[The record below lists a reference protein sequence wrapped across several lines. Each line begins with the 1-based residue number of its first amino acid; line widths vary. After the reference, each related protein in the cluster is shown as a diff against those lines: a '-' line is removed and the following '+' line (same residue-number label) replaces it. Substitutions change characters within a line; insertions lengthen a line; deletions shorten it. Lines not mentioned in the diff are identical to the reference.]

1 LGLLVTVVLLLL
13 AQPASCDRERDDQ
26 KVTYTVEVLTADIRG
41 AGTNASVQ
49 VILKDAQGN
58 KTPPIL
64 LNNFFR
70 NDFERGQ
77 LDIFELRECDTKNLR
92 GKLDV
97 LILERD
103 ETGFAND
110 WYVDHVTVQKRKSNK
125 EYVFPFNRWVL
136 ANTRYRIPHL
146 DTSLPAD
153 DPFPEQRQA
162 FLQNARRVYKI
173 SEDPTQPAGVQTL
186 PVDEEWSDEY
196 MAFTS
201 GTLAQATITN
211 LNSPCSPEPWT
222 SLDQLD
228 CLFTEPNGSY
238 PRPDSIDTWR
248 DDEWFGSQRL
258 AGVDPTILRLSPE
271 IPDNLAVTEEDL
283 LPFLEGH
290 SLGDV
295 IAENRLYVCD
305 LHYLQNYSTGAYGKV
320 LTAPIALF
328 YANDN
333 KQLMPIAIQLFQQ
346 PGADNPVFFPSDDP
360 YTWLLAKMWYNL
372 AEGNHHQAVS
382 HLYLTHL
389 AIESFSL
396 ATHRELSG
404 SHPIFRLLK
413 PHFMFMLHVNARARA
428 TFFGPTGIFSVLLN
442 IGGDNVLQ
450 LGAERLWKW
459 RVNVEGTLPKAL
471 EDRGVLDK
479 NVLPDF
485 PYRDDGLRIYN
496 AVKRYVENYV
506 SLYYDDDKVVLAD
519 TEIQSW
525 AEQLTTPRD
534 QGGYGI
540 QGMPL
545 TEGKL
550 ASRDDLVLVA
560 TCVIFTSS
568 AQHAAVNFPQYDQ
581 FSFIPNYPALL
592 LGQPPKDKS
601 ARDESD
607 IVQLMPVRDLFLA
620 HLRIV
625 VFLSQRAQQPL
636 GTPLGSFIVDPA
648 AVRLGERFQRDLRN
662 IERDLEAGN
671 ELRDPQYDYLY
682 PSLIPNSIGI

>member
-1 LGLLVTVVLLLL
+1 MGLGLLVTVVLLLL
-13 AQPASCDRERDDQ
+13 AQPALCDRERDDQ

-77 LDIFELRECDTKNLR
+77 LDIFELRKCDTKNLR

-125 EYVFPFNRWVL
+125 E
-136 ANTRYRIPHL
+136 
-146 DTSLPAD
+146 
-153 DPFPEQRQA
+153 
-162 FLQNARRVYKI
+162 
-173 SEDPTQPAGVQTL
+173 
-186 PVDEEWSDEY
+186 
-196 MAFTS
+196 
-201 GTLAQATITN
+201 
-211 LNSPCSPEPWT
+211 
-222 SLDQLD
+222 
-228 CLFTEPNGSY
+228 
-238 PRPDSIDTWR
+238 
-248 DDEWFGSQRL
+248 RL

-328 YANDN
+328 YVNDN

-389 AIESFSL
+389 AMESFSL

-534 QGGYGI
+534 QGGQYGI

-620 HLRIV
+620 HLRMAV
-625 VFLSQRAQQPL
+625 YLSQRAQQPL